1 MLLKTYFISESAF
14 NRSYVV
20 AFERNHLR
28 IAERDSNP
36 IKFQRRK
43 ICKIGVKLSCNTAYD
58 GVRLP

>member
-28 IAERDSNP
+28 LAERDSTP
-36 IKFQRRK
+36 IKF
-43 ICKIGVKLSCNTAYD
+43 
-58 GVRLP
+58 